1 MAVICTARRRC
12 SSWDSSTTRSD
23 EVPTGSWHRRS
34 RWGRPRLREAAS
46 DLLTVAR
53 ERFAARDYRGAALLL
68 ASAIDS
74 GQGYADAH
82 HLLGLCFA
90 LIESRDQALES
101 FDKALHLNPRYV
113 EAHLNRAIVLSDLGR
128 PREAEEAL
136 ARAQE
141 LGRPDSTG
149 FPTVIANRLANMH
162 AELGRAYKEAG
173 AHRAAAEQFRSALTM
188 RPGFADLRLEL
199 ARTLLDAGQ
208 PQDAGGELDEILRT
222 RPEWLDA
229 MLLRGL
235 AAYLAGDLDLARS
248 VWDAASERHP
258 DEPRLETY
266 RSMLA
271 RRLGEQS

>member
-1 MAVICTARRRC
+1 MAA
-12 SSWDSSTTRSD
+12 
-23 EVPTGSWHRRS
+23 G
-34 RWGRPRLREAAS
+34 S

-82 HLLGLCFA
+82 HLLGLCHAMNEAREDA
-90 LIESRDQALES
+90 LKS
-101 FDKALHLNPRYV
+101 FDNALRLNPHYV

-128 PREAEEAL
+128 SAEAEQSLAL
-136 ARAQE
+136 AQD

-149 FPTVIANRLANMH
+149 FPTMVANRLANMH
-162 AELGRAYKEAG
+162 AELGRAYSEAG
-173 AHRAAAEQFRSALTM
+173 AFGAAVSQFRTGLAL
-188 RPGFADLRLEL
+188 RPAFADLRLDL
-199 ARTLLDAGQ
+199 ARTLLQSGDPRDA
-208 PQDAGGELDEILRT
+208 ARELDEILRT

-235 AAYLAGDLDLARS
+235 AAYLANDLEQAKSIWGR
-248 VWDAASERHP
+248 AAERYP
-258 DEPRLETY
+258 NEPRLETY

-271 RRLGEQS
+271 RMSGERS